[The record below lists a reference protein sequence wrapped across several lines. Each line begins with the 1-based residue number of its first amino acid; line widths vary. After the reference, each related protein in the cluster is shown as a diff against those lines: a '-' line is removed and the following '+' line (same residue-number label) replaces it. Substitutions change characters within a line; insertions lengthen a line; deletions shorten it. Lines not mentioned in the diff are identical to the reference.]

1 MKSGARAQKGNTMN
15 TRETIREIKKIIES
29 TELSAEG
36 MVAEIGETL
45 NAYEHTNRNAAPL
58 YALTDIST
66 LSVKEV
72 ADQLMNSRLE
82 RDEKIGD
89 VRLEYGCDLD
99 IDILVDDPSDPRLDG
114 HLDRTET
121 FTLSD
126 IREDF
131 TEGTWYTW
139 AKDED
144 GEDVLVCF

>member
-1 MKSGARAQKGNTMN
+1 MN
-15 TRETIREIKKIIES
+15 AHETIRDIKKTIES
-29 TELSAEG
+29 DELSADG

-45 NAYEHTNRNAAPL
+45 NAYERTNQNAAPL

-89 VRLEYGCDLD
+89 VRLECGCDLD

-114 HLDRTET
+114 HIDRTET

-126 IREDF
+126 IRDYF
-131 TEGTWYTW
+131 TQGDWYAW
-139 AKDED
+139 AKTED

>member
-1 MKSGARAQKGNTMN
+1 MN
-15 TRETIREIKKIIES
+15 AHETIRDIKKTIES
-29 TELSAEG
+29 DELSADG

-45 NAYEHTNRNAAPL
+45 NAYERTNQNAAPL

-82 RDEKIGD
+82 RDEMIGD
-89 VRLEYGCDLD
+89 VRLECGCDLD

-114 HLDRTET
+114 HIDRTET

-126 IREDF
+126 IRDYF
-131 TEGTWYTW
+131 TQGDWYAW
-139 AKDED
+139 AKTED

>member
-1 MKSGARAQKGNTMN
+1 MN

-45 NAYEHTNRNAAPL
+45 NAYERTNRNAAPL

-72 ADQLMNSRLE
+72 ADQLMNSRLG

-89 VRLEYGCDLD
+89 IRLEYGCDLD

-114 HLDRTET
+114 HIDRTET

-126 IREDF
+126 IRDEF
-131 TEGTWYTW
+131 TQSDWYAW
-139 AKDED
+139 AKTED
-144 GEDVLVCF
+144 GEDVLICF